1 MLMNS
6 YIKSLQTIK
15 PQLVISIGKA
25 GTGKTRTACIEGIN
39 HIETNNFNK
48 LVITR
53 PTVPLDNESIG
64 YIPGKIEDKM
74 EPWLI
79 PMLSHIE
86 DYVGKH
92 ELKSLLKH
100 NKIEV
105 CPFLYMRG
113 RTFKNSY
120 IIADEMQNSTKEQF
134 KTILTRL
141 SNDSK
146 LIITGDLEQTDLVDN
161 GLLFF
166 ITKLQQYSDYLENI
180 EDQHEHQKLTEK
192 INTLINLIVL
202 EDVKRSDFVDSIL
215 SIYNL
220 KY

>member
-1 MLMNS
+1 MNS
-6 YIKSLQTIK
+6 YIKSLQNIK
-15 PQLVISIGKA
+15 PQLVLSIGKA

-39 HIETNNFNK
+39 HLELNNFNK

-86 DYVGKH
+86 EYVGKT
-92 ELKSLLKH
+92 ELSSLIKH
-100 NKIEV
+100 DKIEV

-141 SNDSK
+141 SVDSK
-146 LIITGDLEQTDLVDN
+146 LVVTGDLEQTDVNDN
-161 GLLFF
+161 GMMFF
-166 ITKLQQYSDYLENI
+166 IKKIQDYYNYLENTKDPS
-180 EDQHEHQKLTEK
+180 ELQKLKDELNEF
-192 INTLINLIVL
+192 INIIILK
-202 EDVKRSDFVDSIL
+202 DVKRSEFVDYIL

>member
-1 MLMNS
+1 MNS
-6 YIKSLQTIK
+6 YIKLLQNTK
-15 PQLVISIGKA
+15 PQLVLSIGKA
-25 GTGKTRTACIEGIN
+25 GTGKTRTACIEGIKHLESN
-39 HIETNNFNK
+39 TYNK
-48 LVITR
+48 MIITR

-79 PMLSHIE
+79 PVLSHIE
-86 DYVGKH
+86 EYVGKH
-92 ELKSLLKH
+92 ELKSLIRH
-100 NKIEV
+100 EKIEV

-113 RTFKNSY
+113 RTFKKSY

-141 SNDSK
+141 SVDSK
-146 LIITGDLEQTDLVDN
+146 LVVTGDLEQTDIDDN
-161 GLLFF
+161 GLMYFVNK
-166 ITKLQQYSDYLENI
+166 IQDYYNYLEDTKDSVERQKNLNELDEFINI
-180 EDQHEHQKLTEK
+180 IILK
-192 INTLINLIVL
+192 
-202 EDVKRSDFVDSIL
+202 DVKRSEFVNLIL